1 MTDWQAVVCLV
12 AVLFWQSLYGVL
24 YGGRGVFTP
33 RRRSHDK
40 YIYKCIM
47 YIYKYIYINV
57 FPVEHFAT
65 CDIEAK
71 GDEIWTFPHQI
82 VQSCV
87 WCIKI

>member
-1 MTDWQAVVCLV
+1 MYCMEVAGFLHQGEGRMTNIYIN
-12 AVLFWQSLYGVL
+12 VLCI
-24 YGGRGVFTP
+24 
-33 RRRSHDK
+33 
-40 YIYKCIM
+40 YINI
-47 YIYKYIYINV
+47 YIIYINV

-87 WCIKI
+87 WCIQI